1 MKRDEGGIF
10 SRAPDWKT
18 LLFLLKIKIKQKSGC
33 PKKGIQCNLQA
44 HSSKYQD
51 LSEQNEALTNKL
63 RLSQRQFGCLAGDTA
78 PGKFCC
84 FFLHLNW
91 HKIVIKVWT
100 FLFLE
105 NWQFNHALSPT
116 STLCPKDSLVNWKK
130 IRSTINWEKIC
141 FPLGKNK
148 FNSIGNSHMPQN
160 FWPLDVYSSRQLV
173 EWKHFKCKFTFNNDF
188 MMNKEVNLCK
198 V

>member
-18 LLFLLKIKIKQKSGC
+18 LLFLLKIKILKKSGC
-33 PKKGIQCNLQA
+33 PRKGIQCNLQA

-148 FNSIGNSHMPQN
+148 FNSIGNSAHTTEFLTFRCLLKQTTCRMKALQVQ
-160 FWPLDVYSSRQLV
+160 VYIQQWFHD
-173 EWKHFKCKFTFNNDF
+173 EQGGKF
-188 MMNKEVNLCK
+188 M
-198 V
+198 